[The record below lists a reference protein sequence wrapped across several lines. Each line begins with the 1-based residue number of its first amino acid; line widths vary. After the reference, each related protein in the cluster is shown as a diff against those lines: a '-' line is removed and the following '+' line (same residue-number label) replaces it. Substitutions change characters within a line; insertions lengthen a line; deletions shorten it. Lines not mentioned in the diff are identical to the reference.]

1 MIFKSAHGAYFS
13 AKGYNSRIL
22 ADWLADCAS
31 RAWES
36 RLGEQGRPFG
46 VWLLDRPD
54 QLRRAQQ
61 DEQMAPLCFALPL
74 NATCFFPLG
83 ALMFILRLIKCG
95 FIESKVKGF

>member
-31 RAWES
+31 RAWEA

-46 VWLLDRPD
+46 TWLLDRPD
-54 QLRRAQQ
+54 HLRRAQQ

-74 NATCFFPLG
+74 NLSYFPRKEPTIFFND
-83 ALMFILRLIKCG
+83 AMRFNFTI
-95 FIESKVKGF
+95 F